1 MTSVRARSELLRLPL
16 RFAAPRPSPGAVWLG
31 RAEWL
36 AAALVTAVVLA
47 PLGLYVRI
55 GCALAVALGLSLAW
69 VLRAR
74 DHGIVASGWILVDD
88 RGIARERDGAVTR
101 LAEWGSRL
109 GVVVLASA
117 KRDERD
123 DRDERDRGLLAL
135 TSLAATRYVPVR
147 AAGPDDAEPAREL
160 FARGSAITDAELHV
174 ARSDDEGAL
183 SAQDASLLLGA
194 LRARDPHA
202 EGRIVLSDSRGA
214 HVVLEADLLRAGDRV
229 IDLTAPLEWRAFLFV
244 ETGGAGAVASVV
256 QATWVRQAGVEVV
269 LVADA
274 GREPS
279 HPRGTRVS
287 HPDAPPPLELRIA
300 IERLFMAPL
309 RTALDRA
316 PRVSRIPA
324 SQAPAEPSARVT

>member
-1 MTSVRARSELLRLPL
+1 LPL
-16 RFAAPRPSPGAVWLG
+16 RFAAPRPSPGAVWLS
-31 RAEWL
+31 RADWI
-36 AAALVTAVVLA
+36 AAALVTAVALA
-47 PLGLYVRI
+47 PLDPYARI
-55 GCALAVALGLSLAW
+55 GCAFAVALGLCLAW
-69 VLRAR
+69 ALRAR
-74 DHGIVASGWILVDD
+74 DQGVVASGWILVDE

-101 LAEWGSRL
+101 LAEWGSQL
-109 GVVVLASA
+109 GVVVLASG
-117 KRDERD
+117 RRD

-147 AAGPDDAEPAREL
+147 AAGPDDAGPAREL
-160 FARGSAITDAELHV
+160 FARSPAITDAEIQL

-194 LRARDPHA
+194 LRARDPQS

-244 ETGGAGAVASVV
+244 ESGGASAVASVV

-274 GREPS
+274 AREPS

-309 RTALDRA
+309 RSALDRA
-316 PRVSRIPA
+316 PRVSRVPA
-324 SQAPAEPSARVT
+324 SQAPAEPSARAT